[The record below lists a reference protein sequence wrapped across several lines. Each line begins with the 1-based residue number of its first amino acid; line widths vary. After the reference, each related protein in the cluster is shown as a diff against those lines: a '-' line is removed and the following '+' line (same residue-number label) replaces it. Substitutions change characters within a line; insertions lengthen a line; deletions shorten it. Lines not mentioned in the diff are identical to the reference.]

1 MPVFPTLHSLILF
14 FSFRFWLVGLYVASG
29 SSSNGHLF
37 VWEVESGKL
46 VKQLT
51 TGHDVGVCGCAWGC
65 NGSSGQ
71 QVASVDKSGRL
82 VLWA

>member
-1 MPVFPTLHSLILF
+1 MISSILTVASWLF
-14 FSFRFWLVGLYVASG
+14 FFSSEGLYVASG
-29 SSSNGHLF
+29 SSSNGHIF

-46 VKQLT
+46 IKQLKN
-51 TGHDVGVCGCAWGC
+51 GHHDVGVCGFAWGC
-65 NGSSGQ
+65 SGTNGQ